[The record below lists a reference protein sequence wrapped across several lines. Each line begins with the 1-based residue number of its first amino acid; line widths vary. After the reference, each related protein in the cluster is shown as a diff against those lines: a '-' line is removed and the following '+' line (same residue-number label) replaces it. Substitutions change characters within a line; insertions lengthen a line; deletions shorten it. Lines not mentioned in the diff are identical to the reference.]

1 MRVSLKHISSG
12 GVMIIAAVREFLKD
26 PRVKGIDID
35 SPEILDAHRKVIA
48 DKPLMKKVFER
59 FYDELITG
67 RDNYFSG
74 NGAEI
79 EIGAGVSF
87 FKEKNNAVVTTDIK
101 ATPGLDGVL
110 NAQNMNLASDSVKVI
125 YGINCFH
132 HFPSPRM
139 FFSELDRVLNA
150 GGGCMLIEP
159 YHGPFA
165 KQLYANVHKDE
176 HFNPDQESWEHQS
189 KMSFMSGA
197 NQALA
202 YIIFVRDKEVFEKE
216 FPGLE
221 IVSTSRINNYLQY
234 LLSGGVN
241 FRQLVPNFMIP
252 LVQMCEYLLTPISH
266 LLALHYM
273 IVIRKK

>member
-1 MRVSLKHISSG
+1 
-12 GVMIIAAVREFLKD
+12 MIIAAVREFLKD